1 MKGRPM
7 QDDLDQ
13 IIAQL
18 EGASISDVSRATGL
32 TYNTIRNVIDRRNP
46 TYNTMKKIKEY
57 FAGLQ
62 K

>member
-1 MKGRPM
+1 M